1 MFNPY
6 LLYILGGMYIHTTT
20 SNLPCAALSI
30 VLHSTTTAAVV
41 QYSALSVPVPASAPS
56 SSLTLSQFLSAAIV
70 AAISAA

>member
-1 MFNPY
+1 
-6 LLYILGGMYIHTTT
+6 MYIHTTT

-41 QYSALSVPVPASAPS
+41 QYSALPVPASAPS
-56 SSLTLSQFLSAAIV
+56 TSLTLSQFLSAAIV